1 MATEVSRSLAEI
13 DAQIRTINSSLKAC
27 AKETSSLSKSLK
39 LDPTNLD
46 LAGKKAESLKNQIAL
61 ATEKVKL
68 LRERQ
73 AAMVSS
79 DPTASTTEAYRK
91 LSVQISQ
98 AESEVKVLNKE
109 LQKTNSTKL
118 SNLQTGLSGISRACT
133 AILASVV
140 AIGAAFAATGD
151 AIDEASERFN
161 ISAATYQYWQHIF
174 SKTTGNDNGYVNVLN
189 SVTSLLGQV
198 EKGSSKA
205 ATALGL
211 IGLTL
216 EDLSGLG
223 SHEAML
229 LIIEQLQQIE
239 DIDERTAA
247 AYALLGPSGQDLAMV
262 SELTASEIAS
272 LNAELEK
279 AGLITDEQ
287 AKKAGKLN
295 DAFDNLKNTAKQAV
309 VDMGESLVPC
319 LMALMNIATAFL
331 PILTAV
337 ANVLNF
343 IGPAGQI
350 ILFILLAVVAILPKV
365 AALIQAV
372 QVVTTTLNITLGALV
387 AKLLIVAGI
396 VVAIGALLSAI
407 FGSTYSLDVDTSS
420 VDGLL
425 DSTNVAL
432 TTDYNKSNGN
442 GTTNNV
448 TYNDY
453 SSTNVEVKSEVD
465 LDEVIDGLN
474 SKVIQVGGK

>member
-1 MATEVSRSLAEI
+1 
-13 DAQIRTINSSLKAC
+13 
-27 AKETSSLSKSLK
+27 
-39 LDPTNLD
+39 
-46 LAGKKAESLKNQIAL
+46 
-61 ATEKVKL
+61 
-68 LRERQ
+68 
-73 AAMVSS
+73 
-79 DPTASTTEAYRK
+79 
-91 LSVQISQ
+91 
-98 AESEVKVLNKE
+98 
-109 LQKTNSTKL
+109 
-118 SNLQTGLSGISRACT
+118 
-133 AILASVV
+133 
-140 AIGAAFAATGD
+140 
-151 AIDEASERFN
+151 
-161 ISAATYQYWQHIF
+161 
-174 SKTTGNDNGYVNVLN
+174 
-189 SVTSLLGQV
+189 
-198 EKGSSKA
+198 
-205 ATALGL
+205 
-211 IGLTL
+211 
-216 EDLSGLG
+216 
-223 SHEAML
+223 
-229 LIIEQLQQIE
+229 
-239 DIDERTAA
+239 
-247 AYALLGPSGQDLAMV
+247 MV